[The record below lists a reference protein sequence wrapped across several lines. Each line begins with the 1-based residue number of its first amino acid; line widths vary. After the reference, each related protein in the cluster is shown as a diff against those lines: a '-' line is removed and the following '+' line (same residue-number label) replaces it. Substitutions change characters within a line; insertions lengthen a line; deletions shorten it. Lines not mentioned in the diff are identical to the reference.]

1 MKKVLLIYAGM
12 LPEREQ
18 SQPQTL
24 SKVSVQVNGGLF
36 GTLVGLRY
44 AKKETEEVL
53 TNFYSASGMNLVYIG
68 MFIALLFLTSRTIE
82 EATFYRDLL
91 RDYRWTIR
99 VTSRVAKCID
109 FAVQQLDT
117 SLQHIDQLSPSDV
130 IFKTFEVSKYW
141 NQYGGRTENEGS
153 VIGSSSAPPS
163 VQLSV
168 LSVGQAELRSRIQ
181 HSYSTLEITHVED
194 HLSRILK
201 EATDTAETF
210 EENWSPFAGS
220 KGFSTFT

>member
-1 MKKVLLIYAGM
+1 
-12 LPEREQ
+12 
-18 SQPQTL
+18 L

-99 VTSRVAKCID
+99 VTSRVARCID

-117 SLQHIDQLSPSDV
+117 SLQHIDQLSPNDV
-130 IFKTFEVSKYW
+130 MFKTFELSKYW
-141 NQYGGRTENEGS
+141 KQHGRHTENEGS
-153 VIGSSSAPPS
+153 VIGSSSSPS

-168 LSVGQAELRSRIQ
+168 RSVEQAESRARTQ
-181 HSYSTLEITHVED
+181 HSYSTLEIIHVED
-194 HLSRILK
+194 HLSRILG
-201 EATDTAETF
+201 EATDTAEAF
-210 EENWSPFAGS
+210 EEDWSPFAGS
-220 KGFSTFT
+220 KGFSPFM